1 MTQVEN
7 KIPAFPI
14 LEPLS
19 KATATALAPEKL
31 LPTDFLEIDI
41 AASEARMI
49 QTGKRAGEST
59 SIDNDMMHFEVQA
72 VCLKRCPT
80 NILPSGGTFGGSG
93 VPNGPSGKSTDPE
106 YVQTPQGAFYKDD
119 VHYHYPSWNAS
130 SAWFLR
136 VPERKQLGY
145 GKWKLAGTDYTALII
160 HHAWPHDN
168 LIFKSEAAQILYTYL
183 LRRFYMQSNAATI
196 AAKFKLTGE
205 IPKMPKDF
213 IPFPK
218 GHPELELT
226 DYQKVALKIS
236 LNNPA
241 YALFMEQGTGK
252 TAIVIA
258 RICLEA
264 ARKRANVNVI
274 LPDGTPGPNA
284 VGKGGMYR
292 ALIVCPR
299 QVRLNWK
306 REFRRFAT
314 SPGKTAI
321 LRGGKLKMTRTLVD
335 SITDE
340 KDCAWSVCMISIDSV
355 ATMWEAFKRFKW
367 DIVGVDESHRIKNS
381 ETNRFKALMDI
392 DEIHAPQK
400 MILTGTPITNTVF
413 DLWAQFQWMGDGL
426 SGFSTFPN
434 YRSFHGKWKDAVA
447 GGNGLR
453 KLDGFKNIPLVQ
465 ERLARQSFLMRE
477 DETGNQLPEKVFN
490 IYEVAM
496 TGPQAEVYKRIAKK
510 LVAEID
516 DMLEMAD
523 ATGKSITV
531 ECILTK
537 MIRLAQIT
545 SGFIKTD
552 DEEDLE
558 LETVTPGQIYQIG
571 KKNPKLDA
579 VVEMIREDWEQDCNS
594 KCIIWATF
602 IEDLRAISERLAAE
616 EINHAGYHK
625 VIQPQYRV
633 KDAERAEDKINFDDS
648 CRILVVNPASAGEG
662 LNFLGYDKENP
673 DASSMYVDHNI
684 YFSCNWS
691 IVERLQSMKRSHRRG
706 TRANVRY
713 TELIINGTIDME
725 IRDRLNSKNAAAKS
739 IQDIRDI
746 LGSILRGY
754 QS

>member
-1 MTQVEN
+1 MTQIET
-7 KIPAFPI
+7 KIPAFPL

-19 KATATALAPEKL
+19 KATATALAPAKL
-31 LPTDFLEIDI
+31 LPTDFLEIDV
-41 AASEARMI
+41 AESDVRMVKSGVNEGKS
-49 QTGKRAGEST
+49 TG
-59 SIDNDMMHFEVQA
+59 DDMMHFKVRA

-80 NILPSGGTFGGSG
+80 NILPSI
-93 VPNGPSGKSTDPE
+93 GPDGKSADPE

-130 SAWFLR
+130 SAWFTR

-145 GKWKLAGTDYTALII
+145 GEWKLAGTDYTALII
-160 HHAWPHDN
+160 HHAWPHSN
-168 LIFKSEAAQILYTYL
+168 LIFRSEAAQLLYTYL
-183 LRRFYMQSNAATI
+183 LKRFYVQSSAATI
-196 AAKFKLTGE
+196 AAKFKLTNE
-205 IPKMPKDF
+205 VPVMPKDF
-213 IPFPK
+213 VDHTKLP
-218 GHPELELT
+218 LT
-226 DYQKVALKIS
+226 DYQKVALAIS
-236 LNNPA
+236 LDNPA

-264 ARKRANVNVI
+264 ARKRARNN
-274 LPDGTPGPNA
+274 GT
-284 VGKGGMYR
+284 GGMYR
-292 ALIVCPR
+292 ALIVCPK

-306 REFRRFAT
+306 REFARFAT
-314 SPGKTAI
+314 SPGKTCI
-321 LRGGKLKMTRTLVD
+321 LRGGKLKMIRTLVD
-335 SITDE
+335 SIRDE

-355 ATMWEAFKRFKW
+355 VTMWDAFKRMQW
-367 DIVGVDESHRIKNS
+367 DFVTIDESHRIKNPS
-381 ETNRFKALMDI
+381 TNRFKALMDI
-392 DEIHAPQK
+392 DELHAPQK

-413 DLWAQFQWMGDGL
+413 DLWAQFQWLGEGL
-426 SGFSTFPN
+426 SGFSTFQN

-465 ERLARQSFLMRE
+465 ERLARLSFLMRSE
-477 DETGNQLPEKVFN
+477 ETGLQLPEKVSN
-490 IYEVAM
+490 VYEVEM
-496 TGPQAEVYKRIAKK
+496 TAPQAEVYKRIALQ

-516 DMLEMAD
+516 DMLEMAE
-523 ATGKSITV
+523 AAGKSMTV

-552 DEEDLE
+552 DEEDLDNE
-558 LETVTPGQIYQIG
+558 SVTPGQIYQIG

-579 VVEMIREDWEQDCNS
+579 IVDMIREDWEQDSNS

-616 EINHAGYHK
+616 EINHAGYHR
-625 VIQPQYRV
+625 VIQHQYRV
-633 KDAERAEDKINFDDS
+633 KDAEKAEDKINFDDS
-648 CRILVVNPASAGEG
+648 CRVLVVNPASAGEG

-713 TELIINGTIDME
+713 TELVVPLTLDME
-725 IRDRLNSKNAAAKS
+725 IRDRLSSKDNMAKS

-746 LGSILRGY
+746 LNSVLKGY
-754 QS
+754 RT

>member
-1 MTQVEN
+1 MAQTEN
-7 KIPAFPI
+7 KIPAFPV

-19 KATATALAPEKL
+19 KATATALAPMEL
-31 LPTDFLEIDI
+31 LDTDFLEIDI

-49 QTGKRAGEST
+49 QTGKRAGESA
-59 SIDNDMMHFEVQA
+59 SVDNDMMHFEVQA

-80 NILPSGGTFGGSG
+80 NILPSIDRAA
-93 VPNGPSGKSTDPE
+93 DPK

-130 SAWFLR
+130 SAWFSR

-168 LIFKSEAAQILYTYL
+168 LIFKSEAAQLLYTYL
-183 LRRFYMQSNAATI
+183 LRRFYMQSSAATI

-205 IPKMPKDF
+205 VPEMPKDF

-226 DYQKVALKIS
+226 DYQKVALMIS

-252 TAIVIA
+252 TAIMIA

-264 ARKRANVNVI
+264 ARKRARNN
-274 LPDGTPGPNA
+274 GT
-284 VGKGGMYR
+284 GGMYR
-292 ALIVCPR
+292 ALIVCPK

-314 SPGKTAI
+314 SPGKTCI
-321 LRGGKLKMTRTLVD
+321 LRGGKLKMIRTLTD
-335 SITDE
+335 SIRDE
-340 KDCAWSVCMISIDSV
+340 TDCAWSVCMISIDSV
-355 ATMWEAFKRFKW
+355 VTMWDAFKRMKW
-367 DIVGVDESHRIKNS
+367 DFAGVDESHRIKNPG
-381 ETNRFKALMDI
+381 TNRFKALMDI
-392 DEIHAPQK
+392 DEIHAAQK
-400 MILTGTPITNTVF
+400 MIATGTPITNTVF
-413 DLWAQFQWMGDGL
+413 DLWGQFQWLGNGL

-453 KLDGFKNIPLVQ
+453 KLDGFKNLPLVQ
-465 ERLARQSFLMRE
+465 ERLARLSFLMRE

-490 IYEVAM
+490 IYEVTM
-496 TGPQAEVYKRIAKK
+496 TTPQADVYKRIAKK

-552 DEEDLE
+552 DEEDLD

-616 EINHAGYHK
+616 CINHAGYHK
-625 VIQPQYRV
+625 VIQAQYRV

-662 LNFLGYDKENP
+662 LNLLGYDKENP
-673 DASSMYVDHNI
+673 DASSMYVNHNI
-684 YFSCNWS
+684 YFSRNWS
-691 IVERLQSMKRSHRRG
+691 YVQWIQSLKRSHRRG
-706 TRANVRY
+706 TRAPVRY
-713 TELIINGTIDME
+713 TALVVPNSIDIEMH
-725 IRDRLNSKNAAAKS
+725 DRVTGKGNMANS

-746 LGSILRGY
+746 LNSVLKGY
-754 QS
+754 RT

>member
-1 MTQVEN
+1 MTQAEN
-7 KIPAFPI
+7 KIPAFPV

-19 KATATALAPEKL
+19 KATATALAPMEL
-31 LPTDFLEIDI
+31 LPTDFLEIDV
-41 AASEARMI
+41 AESEARMI

-59 SIDNDMMHFEVQA
+59 SVDNDMMHFEVQA

-80 NILPSGGTFGGSG
+80 NILPSIDRAA
-93 VPNGPSGKSTDPE
+93 DPK

-130 SAWFLR
+130 SAWFTR

-168 LIFKSEAAQILYTYL
+168 LIFKSEAAQLLYTYL

-205 IPKMPKDF
+205 VPEMPKDF
-213 IPFPK
+213 VEHKTLP
-218 GHPELELT
+218 LT
-226 DYQKVALKIS
+226 DYQKVALFIS

-252 TAIVIA
+252 TAIAIA

-264 ARKRANVNVI
+264 ARKRARNN
-274 LPDGTPGPNA
+274 GT
-284 VGKGGMYR
+284 GGMYR
-292 ALIVCPR
+292 ALIVCPK

-306 REFRRFAT
+306 REFARFAT
-314 SPGKTAI
+314 SPGKTCI
-321 LRGGKLKMTRTLVD
+321 LRGGKLKMIRTLVD
-335 SITDE
+335 SIRDE

-355 ATMWEAFKRFKW
+355 VTMWDAFKRMQW
-367 DIVGVDESHRIKNS
+367 DFALIDESHRIKNPS
-381 ETNRFKALMDI
+381 TNRFKALMDI
-392 DEIHAPQK
+392 DELHAPQK

-413 DLWAQFQWMGDGL
+413 DLWSQLQWLGGGL

-434 YRSFHGKWKDAVA
+434 YRLFHGKWKDAVA

-465 ERLARQSFLMRE
+465 ERLARLTFLMRSS
-477 DETGNQLPEKVFN
+477 ETGLQLPEKVFN

-516 DMLEMAD
+516 DMLEMAE

-602 IEDLRAISERLAAE
+602 IEDLRAISERLTAE
-616 EINHAGYHK
+616 CINHAGYHK

-633 KDAERAEDKINFDDS
+633 KDAEHAEDKINFDDS

-673 DASSMYVDHNI
+673 SASSMYVDHNS

-713 TELIINGTIDME
+713 TELVVPLTLDME
-725 IRDRLNSKNAAAKS
+725 IRDRLSSKDNMARS

-746 LGSILRGY
+746 LSSVLKGY
-754 QS
+754 RT